1 MYVCVFLCGYVHT
14 ECRSLQRPGA
24 AGPLAEGVTES
35 YELPDVDARGLLEGQ
50 WLSLTT
56 AQSHQPLSSMPIH

>member
-35 YELPDVDARGLLEGQ
+35 YELPDVDARGLLEETV
-50 WLSLTT
+50 LKAVLNHCTISP
-56 AQSHQPLSSMPIH
+56 AP